1 MIPAIDLTAIDLT
14 AIDLAALDPTRSR
27 FSRGGEAMNSLH
39 SKKIS
44 HMLVSAQK
52 YQLMM
57 RNTLP

>member
-39 SKKIS
+39 SRRWAK
-44 HMLVSAQK
+44 
-52 YQLMM
+52 
-57 RNTLP
+57 